1 MFPPPA
7 LIEPEVFAV
16 LPAKFRRK
24 PVDNRWLNENLRGAD
39 RGSLLEGPSFDRDG
53 NLYLVD
59 VPYGRIFRVDAA
71 GDFALICEYD
81 GEPNGLKIHRDGRI
95 FITDFRRGLLRLD
108 PASGSIHPVC
118 TQAPDGPFHGLN
130 DLVFAAN
137 GDLYFTDQGQSGLH
151 DPCGRVFRFTRD
163 RDLQLVLGGIP
174 SPNGIVLNLDESAIY
189 VAVTR
194 DNAVWRVPIR
204 LDGTVAKVGAFIRL
218 SGGTGPDG
226 LALDEEGGLAV
237 AHVGLGCVWLFDALG
252 QPRFRI
258 NAPAG
263 HSVTNL
269 AYGGVD
275 GKELYFIEAETG
287 TILKAR
293 VDVAGQPMF
302 AHADRQ
308 ASTRS

>member
-1 MFPPPA
+1 MFAPPPTT
-7 LIEPEVFAV
+7 EPEIFAV
-16 LPAKFRRK
+16 LPENFRRK
-24 PVDNRWLNENLRGAD
+24 PANNRWLNENLRGAE

-59 VPYGRIFRVDAA
+59 VPYGRVFRVDAA
-71 GDFALICEYD
+71 GRFALVCEYD

-108 PASGSIHPVC
+108 AAAGSVHPVC

-130 DLVFAAN
+130 DLVFASN

-151 DPCGRVFRFTRD
+151 DPCGRIFRFTRD
-163 RDLQLVLGGIP
+163 GELQLVLGGIP
-174 SPNGIVLNLDESAIY
+174 SPNGIVLNLDEGAIY
-189 VAVTR
+189 VGVTR

-204 LDGTVAKVGAFIRL
+204 LDGSVAKVGAFIRL

-226 LALDEEGGLAV
+226 LALDREGGLAV
-237 AHVGLGCVWLFDALG
+237 AHVGLGCVWIFDALG
-252 QPRFRI
+252 QPRLRI

-269 AYGGVD
+269 AYGGAD
-275 GKELYFIEAETG
+275 GRDLYFIEAETG
-287 TILKAR
+287 TILRAR

-302 AHADRQ
+302 SHAGPKAGDR
-308 ASTRS
+308 S

>member
-1 MFPPPA
+1 MFAPPVT
-7 LIEPEVFAV
+7 IEPEIFAV
-16 LPAKFRRK
+16 LPEQLRRR
-24 PVDNRWLNENLRGAD
+24 PDNNRWLNENLRGAD
-39 RGSLLEGPSFDRDG
+39 RGSLLEGPSFDREG

-59 VPYGRIFRVDAA
+59 VPYGRIFKLDPA
-71 GDFALICEYD
+71 GRFSLICEYD

-95 FITDFRRGLLRLD
+95 FIADFRRGLLRLD

-118 TQAPDGPFHGLN
+118 TQAAEGSFHGLN

-151 DPCGRVFRFTRD
+151 DACGRVFRFTQD
-163 RDLQLVLGGIP
+163 ETLQLVLGGIP
-174 SPNGIVLNLDESAIY
+174 SPNGIVLNRDESALY

-194 DNAVWRVPIR
+194 DNAVWRVPMQ

-226 LALDEEGGLAV
+226 LALDEQGGLAV
-237 AHVGLGCVWLFDALG
+237 AHVGLGCAWIFDALG

-263 HSVTNL
+263 YSVTNL
-269 AYGGVD
+269 AYGGAD
-275 GKELYFIEAETG
+275 RKDLYFIEAETG
-287 TILKAR
+287 TVLKAG
-293 VDVAGQPMF
+293 VEVAGQPMF
-302 AHADRQ
+302 AHAHPGVGDR
-308 ASTRS
+308 S